1 MHGLNVRMIWRKAR
15 SRPCKNGRPQFVWVA
30 LSAVRRLKQ
39 PRDHLG
45 DRKINTPRADFG
57 HCRLQN
63 PMKAFQLI
71 RTVTVDFHCVASS
84 LKSHRLAIVPMH
96 GNRRIEISPG
106 PVNMW

>member
-1 MHGLNVRMIWRKAR
+1 
-15 SRPCKNGRPQFVWVA
+15 
-30 LSAVRRLKQ
+30 
-39 PRDHLG
+39 
-45 DRKINTPRADFG
+45 
-57 HCRLQN
+57 
-63 PMKAFQLI
+63 MKAFQLI